1 VTPLLLHVG
10 RVVEGVLTR
19 GTARFIG
26 HVFRRSRRANE
37 RPAPARAL
45 QGGDVGPFVQVD
57 QLHFHARLSLTS
69 PVPRRRCAEVARPN
83 ILGAPAGGR
92 RMGTCRGP
100 RCGDHRP
107 DKSVSP
113 GRRAG
118 WSRTG
123 LRPKECSEGNTL
135 GVRKQGALQLKD
147 KERNGEEQRRS
158 AATSPSGQLVGLS
171 DVPQKQNCGGM
182 RRDAATSRGPA
193 SAPGQLR
200 AGRPGHGRRRD
211 ANRAEVTGPGGA

>member
-1 VTPLLLHVG
+1 MVAITTQRMIISPSSRSIVSSTDDHPRASAHRAPAQSKKMRELLQKQNCGGRGEVTPLLLHVG

-26 HVFRRSRRANE
+26 HGFRRSRRANE

-45 QGGDVGPFVQVD
+45 QGGDVGPFVQAD
-57 QLHFHARLSLTS
+57 QPHFHTRLSLTS
-69 PVPRRRCAEVARPN
+69 AVPRRRCAEVARPN

-92 RMGTCRGP
+92 RMGTCRDP

-135 GVRKQGALQLKD
+135 GVRKQG
-147 KERNGEEQRRS
+147 GS
-158 AATSPSGQLVGLS
+158 CS
-171 DVPQKQNCGGM
+171 
-182 RRDAATSRGPA
+182 
-193 SAPGQLR
+193 
-200 AGRPGHGRRRD
+200 
-211 ANRAEVTGPGGA
+211 